1 MVYFFL
7 SIWFLLSGKPYQ
19 RAMDKSQCCAM
30 EAPYKMAEDL
40 RLSILRD
47 SRVSQFLFILM
58 ARLVLKKLYF
68 ILLHVWPLRQLGSL
82 MYLQKAQ
89 SYIHT
94 YRISVINLRFLFSSP
109 DLLCKLT
116 CQPNVKTLGK
126 HRHNSSLSTAGY
138 KLLL

>member
-1 MVYFFL
+1 
-7 SIWFLLSGKPYQ
+7 
-19 RAMDKSQCCAM
+19 MDKSQCYVM
-30 EAPYKMAEDL
+30 EASYKMVEDL
-40 RLSILRD
+40 RLSILSD
-47 SRVSQFLFILM
+47 SIVSQFLFILM

-109 DLLCKLT
+109 DLLCKVT
-116 CQPNVKTLGK
+116 CLPNVKTLGK
-126 HRHNSSLSTAGY
+126 HRYNSSLSTAGY